1 MCSLGV
7 TDIVTIIF
15 FVNVALS
22 LLEVALS
29 HAKDKTESKLD
40 DRAYILVS
48 YIHEALT
55 WLMANT
61 KRPGK

>member
-29 HAKDKTESKLD
+29 HAKT
-40 DRAYILVS
+40 RQ
-48 YIHEALT
+48 
-55 WLMANT
+55 N
-61 KRPGK
+61 PN